1 MLDYAVMKENNCRN
15 LTTDEIRNATLHY
28 WSRLQKTATIPYSFD
43 LSIIPQ
49 HVKDDAFKSFSQ
61 SSFDPLNSHSIN
73 WLQKI
78 LQQWEKSCENAV
90 KFIYVDKINTN
101 VFNGIVIAN
110 CDNLKAANGYWQRVY
125 TSSGK
130 FQFGLVC
137 IPSNYYDNSGKLIA
151 YNLRTISHEIGHAI
165 GLAHLHDVESIR
177 VYLQNTSQ
185 GRGCSVM
192 PYLDRISSDAS
203 LCVDM
208 DNCLNSTYAV
218 MPGPLDAQMCQAIYG
233 KDSLFFHN
241 PSKLEEMRNYAF
253 GGASIGYNLGIRSAT
268 EYLFMRLGDT
278 HVSARLK
285 VLAIYYAVVLLKLVY
300 DSSTSDYL
308 SLFEQVQQL
317 MIPLGGELCHITLNL
332 LSDYLRANNLNMLGN
347 ILEMTSTSLQ
357 FLAFGHGLLE
367 TAKGSFHMSWNYG
380 AAILSGV
387 ASYGISSSVG
397 KYLVNS
403 FLGPEKV
410 ENSGVV
416 EQAPQK
422 SLIPS
427 LWGFFGTKR
436 QDKEGDTRTLTKNE
450 HYKM

>member
-1 MLDYAVMKENNCRN
+1 MKENNCRN
-15 LTTDEIRNATLHY
+15 LTIDEIRNATLHH
-28 WSRLQKTATIPYSFD
+28 WPRMQKTTTIPYSFD

-49 HVKDDAFKSFSQ
+49 RIKDDALKRFSQ
-61 SSFDPLNSHSIN
+61 SSFDPLSSHSTN
-73 WLQKI
+73 WLKRV
-78 LQQWEKSCENAV
+78 LKQWEKSCENSV

-101 VFNGIVIAN
+101 AFNGIIIAN
-110 CDNLKAANGYWQRVY
+110 CDNLKAANGYWQQVY
-125 TSSGK
+125 TTSGK

-177 VYLQNTSQ
+177 AYLQNTPQ

-192 PYLDRISSDAS
+192 PYLDRITSDTS
-203 LCVDM
+203 LCVNM
-208 DNCLNSTYAV
+208 DACLNSTYAV

-233 KDSLFFHN
+233 EDSLFFHK
-241 PSKLEEMRNYAF
+241 PSKLEEMQNYAF
-253 GGASIGYNLGIRSAT
+253 GGASLGYSLGIRSAT

-278 HVSARLK
+278 HVNASLK

-300 DSSTSDYL
+300 HSSTSDYL

-332 LSDYLRANNLNMLGN
+332 LTDYLRANNLHMLSN
-347 ILEMTSTSLQ
+347 TLEMTSASLQ
-357 FLAFGHGLLE
+357 FLALGHGLLE
-367 TAKGSFHMSWNYG
+367 TARGSFHTTWNYG
-380 AAILSGV
+380 ATILSGV
-387 ASYGISSSVG
+387 ASYGIFSSMG

-410 ENSGVV
+410 ENSSVV
-416 EQAPQK
+416 EQASPK

-427 LWGFFGTKR
+427 LWSFFGTKR
-436 QDKEGDTRTLTKNE
+436 PEKESDTQTLTKNE